1 MITRTARFSMNEE
14 TAVRKKIKTC
24 NKEPLIVKLKKENN
38 LRIFCSNTGF
48 EEVKQIIENTVNKII
63 KVECIR
69 NEDQEERIYNESTR
83 VK

>member
-24 NKEPLIVKLKKENN
+24 NKEPLIGKLKKENN
-38 LRIFCSNTGF
+38 LRIFCSTTGF